1 MKDLYISRSMD
12 EMRRIISGIQDI
24 KDLDDRE
31 VEIVSIENMA

>member
-1 MKDLYISRSMD
+1 MD